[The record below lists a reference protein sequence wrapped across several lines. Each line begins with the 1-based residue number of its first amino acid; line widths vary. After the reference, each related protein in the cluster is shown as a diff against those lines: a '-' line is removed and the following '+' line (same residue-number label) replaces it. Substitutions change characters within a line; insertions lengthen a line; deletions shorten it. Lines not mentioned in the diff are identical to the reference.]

1 VAVANKAD
9 VRQASSL
16 AKCKPRT
23 EDYALEVKTAENSGC
38 SEMCLSFHWLSQR
51 LRARFL
57 DEQLS
62 ESSAFGSCSR
72 DLHSGFRRRQ
82 TELREDG
89 QELPYERQQG
99 VQLR

>member
-1 VAVANKAD
+1 VSVANKA
-9 VRQASSL
+9 RA
-16 AKCKPRT
+16 A
-23 EDYALEVKTAENSGC
+23 
-38 SEMCLSFHWLSQR
+38 LSFHWLSQWLGPR
-51 LRARFL
+51 LL
-57 DEQLS
+57 DDELS
-62 ESSAFGSCSR
+62 ESSAFGYCSR